1 MTAPALILAVALLA
15 PTSRPT
21 TPEELAAQDRA
32 EVAEQRADY
41 GPVRQDAAEWLDLA
55 IVDGRLDFSV
65 LADAPAGVYTVP
77 VERGDEV
84 VPARARLR
92 TLPGDLAVSVL
103 DLDLWES
110 GEEATTPAYGV
121 GPWQRNLAVNGDLRT
136 GRVHLTGYGRS
147 GEASYTVDVIQA
159 GVGEVPEGEQGVTLH
174 VSVLPDAGAVG
185 VQELRETHR
194 AADVATLLSEQR
206 PLVVRHVLP
215 VLRGLGFGGVA
226 DEAVRETAT
235 LLFARDLP
243 VTDGQRA
250 ATLAAVEGFASDA
263 FADRLAA
270 QKALDSLGRPAA
282 TVLLTADDDWRA
294 TLTSEQAARVDTF
307 LEPWRREADAALLDD
322 PAFLEAVRQL
332 EGGPEDAA
340 LREAARGSSVA
351 PH

>member
-1 MTAPALILAVALLA
+1 MTPPALILAVALLA
-15 PTSRPT
+15 PTTRPT

-41 GPVRQDAAEWLDLA
+41 GPVRQDAADWLDLA

-65 LADAPAGVYTVP
+65 PADAPSGVFTVP
-77 VERGDEV
+77 IHRGDEI

-92 TLPGDLAVSVL
+92 TLPGDLAVAVL
-103 DLDLWES
+103 ELDLWES
-110 GEEATTPAYGV
+110 DEGVLDPVYGG
-121 GPWQRNLAVNGDLRT
+121 GPRLRNLAVNGDLRT
-136 GRVHLTGYGRS
+136 GRVHLTGYGRT
-147 GEASYTVDVIQA
+147 GQASYGVDVIQI

-174 VSVLPDAGAVG
+174 VWVLPDAGATG
-185 VQELRETHR
+185 VEELRETHR

-215 VLRGLGFGGVA
+215 MLRGLGFAGVA

-250 ATLAAVEGFASDA
+250 ATLAAIEGFASDA

-270 QKALDSLGRPAA
+270 QKALDAIGRPAA

-294 TLTSEQAARVDTF
+294 TLTDEQAARVDSF
-307 LEPWRREADAALLDD
+307 LKPWRRETDAALRDD
-322 PAFLEAVRQL
+322 PAFLDAVRQL

-340 LREAARGSSVA
+340 LREAA
-351 PH
+351 